1 MASDR
6 RDGLYG
12 LAWQCECLVATKL
25 ENNPMAGLYN
35 VSENFWV
42 GKVRNWPYS

>member
-1 MASDR
+1 MCTCCV
-6 RDGLYG
+6 
-12 LAWQCECLVATKL
+12 QFECLATTKL

-42 GKVRNWPYS
+42 GKVRDIYVAYIVA

>member
-1 MASDR
+1 MASDS
-6 RDGLYG
+6 RDWLCGYV
-12 LAWQCECLVATKL
+12 WQFECLVATKL

-42 GKVRNWPYS
+42 GKVRNWAFS